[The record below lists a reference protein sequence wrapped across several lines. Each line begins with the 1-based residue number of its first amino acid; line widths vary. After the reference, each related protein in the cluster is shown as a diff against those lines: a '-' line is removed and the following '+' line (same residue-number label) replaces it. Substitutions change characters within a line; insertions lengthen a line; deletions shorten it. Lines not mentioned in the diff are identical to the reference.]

1 MSTEPCRTR
10 RSLVLML
17 RPPGV
22 EQGRAEPQIV
32 WMSAA
37 VAARLRALGFEQPV
51 ELDAL
56 PGQWWSILADLA
68 ALGTVS
74 DPGCGFGRTMASTEA
89 IASHHALYWRE
100 IVAGPFERA
109 DDSQAVF
116 LAAPEVNAVWL
127 GEGVTVVRIA
137 PWISRRLSERGFG
150 EPVSLTRLAE
160 MYWVCGMGGGW
171 CSTAELENRIRRD
184 PQAVRITHGPFD
196 CEDEAQYAFD
206 VMWEPPK

>member
-1 MSTEPCRTR
+1 MSTEPCRTT
-10 RSLVLML
+10 RSLVLMT

-22 EQGRAEPQIV
+22 EQGRAEPLIV

-74 DPGCGFGRTMASTEA
+74 EPSCGFGPTMACTEA
-89 IASHHALYWRE
+89 IASHYCLYWLE

-116 LAAPEVNAVWL
+116 LAAPEVNVAWL
-127 GEGVTVVRIA
+127 GKGVTVVRIA
-137 PWISRRLSERGFG
+137 PWISRLDHAH
-150 EPVSLTRLAE
+150 PVGLQRSIGLPQFHRHALATSDSS
-160 MYWVCGMGGGW
+160 V
-171 CSTAELENRIRRD
+171 
-184 PQAVRITHGPFD
+184 
-196 CEDEAQYAFD
+196 
-206 VMWEPPK
+206 